1 METDVPRSLR
11 VALAQFNAT
20 VGDLH
25 GNTDRMLQWIER
37 ARGER
42 ADLVV
47 FPELA
52 VTGYPPEDLLLKP
65 SFIRD
70 NLRQRDRLV
79 VASRGI
85 TVIGGF
91 VDLDIDIHNAAFVAR
106 DGDLCGV
113 YHKVYLPNYGV
124 FDEERYFRAGRQ
136 CPIFTVDGV
145 RLGVSICEDA
155 WYPAGPISLQA
166 ELGAE
171 VLVNINGSPFHAQK
185 RVSREQMIATRA
197 MDARAFMVWTN
208 TVGGQDELIFDGNS
222 CVFDPSGAVVARA
235 PSMAEDLL
243 VADIDVGAV
252 FGERLRDTRLRRE
265 ALGPVQIDLEVEEI
279 VVSEHPRSR
288 PSGPPRR
295 PLAAPLEG
303 PAEVY
308 QALVLGT
315 GDYVRKTGIFD
326 RVLVALS
333 GGIDSSLTAAVAVD
347 ALGPQR
353 VVGVLLPSAYTSRSS
368 TDDALSLARALGID
382 TMEFPIE
389 PAREAFTDTLAE
401 TFRGLEAG
409 LAEENLQAR
418 IRGTLMMTLS
428 NKFEWLVLTTGN
440 KSELATGYSTLY
452 GDMVGGFAVLKDIP
466 KTLVFEL
473 SGYRNT
479 LPPAPVIPANVL
491 VKAPSAELRPD
502 QRDEDSLPPYARLDP
517 ILQGYVEEDLS
528 VEGLIAAGH
537 DPDEVRRVIALVD
550 QSEYKRRQGAPG
562 IKVTPRAFGRD
573 RRMPIVNR
581 YRPDGLRLLAHG
593 TTQAPSRGGPGGV
606 DQPVNNDAPIGR
618 RDQGSDDG
626 RGAAR
631 ADAHATR

>member
-1 METDVPRSLR
+1 
-11 VALAQFNAT
+11 
-20 VGDLH
+20 
-25 GNTDRMLQWIER
+25 
-37 ARGER
+37 
-42 ADLVV
+42 
-47 FPELA
+47 
-52 VTGYPPEDLLLKP
+52 
-65 SFIRD
+65 
-70 NLRQRDRLV
+70 RLV
-79 VASRGI
+79 AASQGI

-91 VDLDIDIHNAAFVAR
+91 VDLELDIHNAAFVAR
-106 DGDLCGV
+106 DGRLRGV

-124 FDEERYFRAGRQ
+124 FDEERYFRAGHR
-136 CPIFTVDGV
+136 CPIFTIDGV
-145 RLGVSICEDA
+145 RVGVSICEDA
-155 WYPAGPISLQA
+155 WYPAGPVSLQA

-171 VLVNINGSPFHAQK
+171 VLVNINGSPFYARK

-197 MDARAFMVWTN
+197 MDARAFVVWTN

-222 CVFDPSGAVVARA
+222 CVFDPAGEVVARA

-243 VADIDVGAV
+243 VVDIDVGAV

-265 ALGPVQIDLEVEEI
+265 ALGPVKVDLDSEEI
-279 VVSEHPRSR
+279 VVTGHPRSR
-288 PSGPPRR
+288 PAGPPRR

-315 GDYVRKTGIFD
+315 RDYVRKTGIFEK
-326 RVLVALS
+326 VLIALS

-347 ALGPQR
+347 ALGPER

-368 TDDALSLARALGID
+368 TDDALELARALGIQ
-382 TMEFPIE
+382 TFELPIE
-389 PAREAFTDTLAE
+389 PGRDALTQTLAE
-401 TFRGLEAG
+401 TFRGREPG

-428 NKFEWLVLTTGN
+428 NKFDWLVLTTGN

-466 KTLVFEL
+466 KTQVFEL
-473 SGYRNT
+473 SKYRNT
-479 LPPAPVIPANVL
+479 LPGGPVIPANVL

-502 QRDEDSLPPYARLDP
+502 QRDEDSLPPYAQLDP
-517 ILQGYVEEDLS
+517 ILEGYVEEDRS
-528 VEGLIAAGH
+528 VEELIAAGH
-537 DPDEVRRVIALVD
+537 DPDQVRRVIALVD
-550 QSEYKRRQGAPG
+550 HSEYKRRQGAPG

-581 YRPDGLRLLAHG
+581 YRPDGLRL
-593 TTQAPSRGGPGGV
+593 V
-606 DQPVNNDAPIGR
+606 DQPEENETPPR
-618 RDQGSDDG
+618 RRSKGSDDD

-631 ADAHATR
+631 ADAQATR